1 MKRVLLVVV
10 LVFALGVV
18 AYGGFYF
25 GQSSRDD
32 EVTSLSKQ
40 RDTAMG
46 EVEKWR
52 AREDE
57 LKARE
62 ARAPKIPSGQF
73 PEGYPK
79 KVKVS
84 SLPSIFDTDF
94 TTKDAVAIAPGVW
107 AELPEGASVADV
119 ARSGSLI
126 GYCASIEAW
135 EREYSVSGRSNT
147 CA

>member
-1 MKRVLLVVV
+1 MKKVLLVLLALIV
-10 LVFALGVV
+10 LGGV
-18 AYGGFYF
+18 AYGGYYV
-25 GQSSRDD
+25 GQNSRDD
-32 EVTSLSKQ
+32 EVTTLTEK
-40 RDTAMG
+40 RDAAES

-62 ARAPKIPSGQF
+62 ARAPKIPTGQF

-94 TTKDAVAIAPGVW
+94 TTKYAVAIAPGVW
-107 AELPEGASVADV
+107 AELPQGASVADV